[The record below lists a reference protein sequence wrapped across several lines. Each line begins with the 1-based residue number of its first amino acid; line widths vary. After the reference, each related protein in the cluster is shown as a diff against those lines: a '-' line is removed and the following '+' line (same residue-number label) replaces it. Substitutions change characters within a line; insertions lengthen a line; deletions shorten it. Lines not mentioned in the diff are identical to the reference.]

1 MKRKLIKVLLL
12 LFVLLLIPST
22 FYFLLKQYRKA
33 KQNIYISET
42 NHIPAIYC
50 IGDSLTH
57 GTEGDDYSY
66 PYLLWK
72 DLERDGIYV
81 PVYNYGVGGEN
92 VPTICGRVGSMPY
105 LVKEFTI
112 PSKSESVE
120 IYFADDSIRPLLQ
133 GGEGQINPCTISG
146 VEGEITY
153 NDDKYYFTRLEEGK
167 DVKVQANEI
176 IETYVTHQIK
186 NDKGAIFVIFIGEN
200 GGYEDIDELIDY
212 QKSIIDM
219 CNDNNQKYIIVGLTS
234 GSAADREDLESCMRE
249 EYGDKYLNLR
259 EYLITEGIDSLVKE
273 KKLTLTE
280 TDIEQI
286 SKGIVP
292 DSLRTDSVHFTKEGY
307 ALVEEAIYSK
317 LCELG
322 YFSDIRDQVKDFNS
336 TWWFAIKI
344 EQLRQKIN

>member
-1 MKRKLIKVLLL
+1 MKRKLVKVLLL
-12 LFVLLLIPST
+12 LIVLLLIPAML
-22 FYFLLKQYRKA
+22 YFMLKQYRKA
-33 KQNIYISET
+33 KQDIRVSET
-42 NHIPAIYC
+42 NIIPAIYC

-57 GTEGDDYSY
+57 GTEGNEYSY

-72 DLERDGIYV
+72 DLERDGIYI

-92 VPTICGRVGSMPY
+92 VPTICGRVGSTPY

-112 PSKSESVE
+112 PSRVEPVE
-120 IYFADDSIRPLLQ
+120 IEFTDDSIRPLLQ
-133 GGEGQINPCTISG
+133 GGEEQINPCTISG

-153 NDDKYYFTRLEEGK
+153 RDDKYYFTRLELGK
-167 DVKVQANEI
+167 DVEIKTNEI
-176 IETYVTHQIK
+176 IETYVTRQIK
-186 NDKGAIFVIFIGEN
+186 NDKGAIYIIFMGEN

-212 QKSIIDM
+212 QKSIVNM

-234 GSAADREDLESCMRE
+234 GAASERAELESRMME

-273 KKLTLTE
+273 NKLTLT
-280 TDIEQI
+280 DNDKEQI

-292 DSLRTDSVHFTKEGY
+292 DALRTDSVHFTKDGY
-307 ALVEEAIYSK
+307 EQIEKAVYNK
-317 LCELG
+317 MYELN
-322 YFSDIRDQVKDFNS
+322 YFSDIKDQVDDYNS
-336 TWWFAIKI
+336 KWWIAIKL